1 MDGILKSLAQHNGEL
16 LLLFLLI
23 AAGMVYALVSLQRR
37 VASMRSHWT
46 DMLDGSKGGN
56 LEILLENHLRER
68 LQMQQQL
75 TEAMARIEKLE
86 KRMQTTKRHLGLVRY
101 NAFEDVGGSQS
112 FALAIYDD
120 KGDGAIINS
129 LVGRT
134 DCRVYC
140 KPLLNGRSERSLS
153 QEEQRA
159 IMEAVSSRPRSIVS

>member
-1 MDGILKSLAQHNGEL
+1 MDGILKSLSQHSGEL

-23 AAGMVYALVSLQRR
+23 VVALTYALVSLHRR
-37 VASMRSHWT
+37 VVSMRSHWT